1 MKKILFNLICLIAVV
16 SAATTSNA
24 QSGLPDLTFSND
36 GQLGFLDFPNDI
48 LPADILQTNG
58 QIFALLSSVNG
69 GQDSFILKLH
79 DDGSYDESFGTSGI
93 LTLSNTLLYD
103 GVLSADANEIYLVAI
118 VNQVYSIGS
127 INLDGSAVQNW
138 TPIPS
143 ATGFS
148 KILVDHEG
156 DIIIGTGAVINNS
169 SYGIVL
175 KFNAQLQP
183 ITSFGVNGM
192 ATTPDSGFS
201 YPLMEID
208 HDNRIVLATYN
219 SGANMWRFNE
229 DGTIDN
235 TFNYT
240 LDVSV
245 FFLDNWILDFA
256 IAPDNGI
263 YVQPNTYANQSY
275 LFKINSSGSIDVN
288 FGQQGHIILTEDDPN
303 LGAFPDELLAGPDG
317 SLIILGSAFDA
328 SASMSGKFLA
338 RLDENG
344 IVDMTFQ
351 GGPHV
356 IDDNNY
362 DLRINLHFATLQD
375 DGKVLSIDQVALW
388 QNGMLNGYNVLLTRF
403 INDFA
408 MDIPEDKSFAE
419 ISLFP
424 NPTKDIVHF
433 FFQEVNKMGENIS
446 VYDMSGK
453 LVWQEL
459 LRQNQIDMS
468 SFEDGLYT
476 IVFREKNASVSRRI
490 VKQ

>member
-1 MKKILFNLICLIAVV
+1 MIAVV
-16 SAATTSNA
+16 SSATTSNA
-24 QSGLPDLTFSND
+24 QNGLPDLTFSND

-48 LPADILQTNG
+48 LTADILQTNG

-103 GVLSADANEIYLVAI
+103 GVISSDANEIYLVAI

-127 INLDGSAVQNW
+127 INLAGSIVQNW
-138 TPIPS
+138 TPVPA

-156 DIIIGTGAVINNS
+156 DIIVGTGTLINNLG
-169 SYGIVL
+169 YGIVL
-175 KFNAQLQP
+175 KFNAQLQL
-183 ITSFGVNGM
+183 ITSFGVNGI

-201 YPLMEID
+201 FPLMEID

-219 SGANMWRFNE
+219 NGANMWRFNE
-229 DGTIDN
+229 DGTTDI
-235 TFNYT
+235 TFEYT
-240 LDVSV
+240 LDVSG
-245 FFLDNWILDFA
+245 FSLPNWILDFA

-263 YVQPNTYANQSY
+263 YVQPNTYAYQSY
-275 LFKINSSGSIDVN
+275 LFKINSSGSLDEN

-303 LGAFPDELLAGPDG
+303 LGAFPDELLSEPDG
-317 SLIILGSAFDA
+317 GLIILGSAFDA

-344 IVDMTFQ
+344 VVDMTFQ

-362 DLRINLHFATLQD
+362 DLRINLHVATLQD
-375 DGKVLSIDQVALW
+375 DGKVLSMDQIALW
-388 QNGMLNGYNVLLTRF
+388 QNGSLNGYNVLLTRF
-403 INDFA
+403 IDDFA
-408 MDIPEDKSFAE
+408 MNISEDQSFAG

-424 NPTKDIVHF
+424 NPTSDIVHF
-433 FFQEVNKMGENIS
+433 RFTDENTIGKNIS

-453 LVWQEL
+453 LVWQEML
-459 LRQNQIDMS
+459 KQNLIDMS
-468 SFEDGLYT
+468 SFEAGLYT
-476 IVFREKNASVSRRI
+476 IVFSDKDSSISRRI
-490 VKQ
+490 LKK

>member
-1 MKKILFNLICLIAVV
+1 MKLILDHRVI
-16 SAATTSNA
+16 
-24 QSGLPDLTFSND
+24 
-36 GQLGFLDFPNDI
+36 
-48 LPADILQTNG
+48 
-58 QIFALLSSVNG
+58 
-69 GQDSFILKLH
+69 K
-79 DDGSYDESFGTSGI
+79 YGI
-93 LTLSNTLLYD
+93 LT
-103 GVLSADANEIYLVAI
+103 
-118 VNQVYSIGS
+118 
-127 INLDGSAVQNW
+127 
-138 TPIPS
+138 
-143 ATGFS
+143 
-148 KILVDHEG
+148 
-156 DIIIGTGAVINNS
+156 
-169 SYGIVL
+169 
-175 KFNAQLQP
+175 
-183 ITSFGVNGM
+183 
-192 ATTPDSGFS
+192 
-201 YPLMEID
+201 
-208 HDNRIVLATYN
+208 RIVLILV
-219 SGANMWRFNE
+219 M
-229 DGTIDN
+229 
-235 TFNYT
+235 
-240 LDVSV
+240 VSIC
-245 FFLDNWILDFA
+245 WQYQIL
-256 IAPDNGI
+256 
-263 YVQPNTYANQSY
+263 

-408 MDIPEDKSFAE
+408 MDIPEDKSFAG

-424 NPTKDIVHF
+424 NPTNDIVHI
-433 FFQEVNKMGENIS
+433 FFQEVYKMGENIS

-453 LVWQEL
+453 LVWQEV

-468 SFEDGLYT
+468 SFEAGLYT